1 MASMGDAECLSGSCV
16 RCLYGDLHSKVGH
29 ESVTRLPVGHYHSG
43 CRRVQPTWSWL
54 VRCRRL
60 VSLQRIPTEF
70 FNKKA
75 SFQQPRSCSA
85 SAEECH
91 VLDLSQGDSRP
102 VQVMPV
108 LSRPRRGFSQTSL
121 EKLTV
126 VELKKMCKERTVK
139 MPSLGVT
146 DEFFHM
152 GFMVKLASFLRNS
165 PVKHVFF

>member
-1 MASMGDAECLSGSCV
+1 ML
-16 RCLYGDLHSKVGH
+16 
-29 ESVTRLPVGHYHSG
+29 TRVLGEFN
-43 CRRVQPTWSWL
+43 RRGLGWFVAGGWF
-54 VRCRRL
+54 CCN
-60 VSLQRIPTEF
+60 EF
-70 FNKKA
+70 QLNFSTKTN
-75 SFQQPRSCSA
+75 FQQPRSCSA

-139 MPSLGVT
+139 MPENA
-146 DEFFHM
+146 EFGGNGWVFPPGIH
-152 GFMVKLASFLRNS
+152 GETCKLFE
-165 PVKHVFF
+165 KFTGETCFF